1 MPVCTPTAPVDPRT
15 NCIAR
20 VVSAVRTTYLRP
32 RKCHSPS
39 RALSGEASSG
49 VHKDAAKND
58 FSIYASNDQND
69 WTIVSQYYDRDF
81 SGVQLLFP
89 TRLTR

>member
-1 MPVCTPTAPVDPRT
+1 
-15 NCIAR
+15 
-20 VVSAVRTTYLRP
+20 
-32 RKCHSPS
+32 
-39 RALSGEASSG
+39 